1 MKKVII
7 MVSIL
12 FICAVGVLGYY
23 FLDAKKNAEQE
34 VYEIN
39 ERQVDI
45 VDNEALGDV
54 KINDVVISN
63 IRIVD
68 NKEVRFTITATKT
81 DLTDK
86 NINLVIYNDFAKNPG
101 VSLDA
106 KLSDILKKDSS
117 EAVFDISESYNNP
130 ARLEF
135 NIN

>member
-12 FICAVGVLGYY
+12 FVCAIGVLGYY
-23 FLDAKKNAEQE
+23 FLDAKKSAEQD
-34 VYEIN
+34 VYELN

-45 VDNEALGDV
+45 VDNKALGDV

-81 DLTDK
+81 NLIEK
-86 NINLVIYNDFAKNPG
+86 NINLIIYNDFTKNPG

-106 KLSDILKKDSS
+106 KLTDILKKDTN

-135 NIN
+135 NIS